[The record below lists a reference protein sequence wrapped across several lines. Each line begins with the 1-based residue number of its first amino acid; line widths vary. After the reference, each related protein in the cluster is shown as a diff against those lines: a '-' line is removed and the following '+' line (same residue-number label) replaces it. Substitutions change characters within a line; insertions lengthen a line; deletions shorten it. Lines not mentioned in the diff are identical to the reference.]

1 MSPGRRAELPVPRV
15 LSVVWNLSAVSRALR
30 RVLQAFFRMV
40 MFLSCLFPLF
50 RFTIPEEGRRI
61 SILCSFQL
69 SVCTCRYLFV
79 QADFT
84 GTEIC
89 GLFLPFFFPKSDFPI
104 LPFKFDFYSLL
115 PQNAS

>member
-30 RVLQAFFRMV
+30 RVLQAFFCMV

-69 SVCTCRYLFV
+69 SVCTCTYLYRQISQVQTFV
-79 QADFT
+79 AFF
-84 GTEIC
+84 C
-89 GLFLPFFFPKSDFPI
+89 HFFFPKSDFPI